1 MWLRLAKPNA
11 LTNHTVNSW
20 GYAMSDA
27 KQIMAGMR
35 NKPLLPAMALLM
47 LTAVHAPP
55 TEAGATFKIDDTKWV
70 SIGAGLR
77 TSFQSAE
84 DSAGTPGNSQWSN
97 DFNLDNIRLYL
108 NGQIHKYLKVEF
120 NTDCQTCSN
129 GGEVRVLDA
138 IGKIEVDP
146 LYNLWIGR
154 MLVPAER
161 REMNGPFYSA
171 IYNIFS
177 SGTPFE
183 SADFNLT
190 IKSDGTS
197 AGSFGRDDGATIW
210 GAAFGGRFQYA
221 VGFFRG
227 LRGGAN
233 VDDNIM
239 YAQRFAYNFWEVEKN
254 PGYYTSGTY
263 YGKGGDILTLGVSNQ
278 YQEDGAGTAS
288 DPGAFRGTAV
298 DVLMEKVLPNSGVVT
313 VNGEYKNYGISNG
326 YSQASRDAG
335 GGFSMFEG
343 NAYDFSG
350 MYLFPQKIGI
360 GQFQPYL
367 RYVNVLPSTSTNRN
381 AYEGGVNYVIDG
393 HNAMVSLSWIYGDLL
408 TKGLDYSSTASGDH
422 INAIKLGFQWQI

>member
-1 MWLRLAKPNA
+1 
-11 LTNHTVNSW
+11 
-20 GYAMSDA
+20 MSDST
-27 KQIMAGMR
+27 KTMAGIR
-35 NKPLLPAMALLM
+35 SKPLLSALSL
-47 LTAVHAPP
+47 LTLAVGYAP
-55 TEAGATFKIDDTKWV
+55 TSQAGATFKIDDTKWV
-70 SIGAGLR
+70 SVGAGLR
-77 TSFQSAE
+77 SSFQAAE
-84 DSAGTPGNSQWSN
+84 SGAGASSNKWSN
-97 DFNLDNIRLYL
+97 DFNLDNIRLYV

-138 IGKIEVDP
+138 IGKFEYTPMV
-146 LYNLWIGR
+146 NLWVGR

-183 SADFNLT
+183 PADYNLT

-197 AGSFGRDDGATIW
+197 AGSFGRDDGATFW
-210 GAAFGGRFQYA
+210 GAAFNGRLQYA

-233 VDDNIM
+233 VDDNIL
-239 YAQRFAYNFWEVEKN
+239 YGQRFAYNFWEVEKN

-263 YGKGGDILTLGVSNQ
+263 YGKGGDILTVGVSNQ
-278 YQEDGAGTAS
+278 YQEDGAGTAA
-288 DPGAFRGTAV
+288 DHGDFRGTAV
-298 DVLMEKVLPNSGVVT
+298 DVLMEKVLPNSGVIT

-326 YSQASRDAG
+326 YSQASRNAG

-343 NAYDFSG
+343 NAYDVSG

-360 GQFQPYL
+360 GQVQPYL
-367 RYVNVLPSTSTNRN
+367 RYVNVMPGGSSNRN
-381 AYEGGVNYVIDG
+381 SYEGGVNYVIDG
-393 HNAMVSLSWIYGDLL
+393 HNARVSLSWEYGDLM
-408 TKGLDYSSTASGDH
+408 TKGLNYSSTAAGENT
-422 INAIKLGFQWQI
+422 NAVKVGFQWQI

>member
-1 MWLRLAKPNA
+1 MTNSTGHSTVGRTLRLLPTIA
-11 LTNHTVNSW
+11 L
-20 GYAMSDA
+20 A
-27 KQIMAGMR
+27 
-35 NKPLLPAMALLM
+35 AMAAALPS
-47 LTAVHAPP
+47 VS
-55 TEAGATFKIDDTKWV
+55 EAGATFKIDDTKWV
-70 SIGAGLR
+70 SVGAGLR
-77 TSFQSAE
+77 SSFRTQE
-84 DSAGTPGNSQWSN
+84 DAAKGGNWTN

-120 NTDCQTCSN
+120 NTDCQTCGN

-171 IYNIFS
+171 VYNIFAT
-177 SGTPFE
+177 GTPFE
-183 SADFNLT
+183 SADYNVT

-233 VDDNIM
+233 GDDNIL

-263 YGKGGDILTLGVSNQ
+263 YGKGGDILTLAVSNQ
-278 YQEDGAGTAS
+278 YQEDGAGTAA
-288 DPGAFRGTAV
+288 DPGTFRGTTL
-298 DVLMEKVLPNSGVVT
+298 DVLMEKVLPNNGVVT
-313 VNGEYKNYGISNG
+313 LNGEYKNYGIEG
-326 YSQASRDAG
+326 YSMASRLAG

-343 NAYDFSG
+343 DAYDVSG
-350 MYLFPQKIGI
+350 MYLFPQKVWIGLV
-360 GQFQPYL
+360 QPFV
-367 RYVNVLPSTSTNRN
+367 RYVNVSPVKSAERDV
-381 AYEGGVNYVIDG
+381 YEAGVNYVIDG
-393 HNAMVSLSWIYGDLL
+393 HNAKISLSWQYGDLL
-408 TKGLDYSSTASGDH
+408 TKGLDYSSTASGDNV
-422 INAIKLGFQWQI
+422 NAMNLGFQWQI

>member
-1 MWLRLAKPNA
+1 
-11 LTNHTVNSW
+11 
-20 GYAMSDA
+20 MSDA
-27 KQIMAGMR
+27 KQRVVGMKGKR
-35 NKPLLPAMALLM
+35 WLPPMALMM
-47 LTAVHAPP
+47 LAAIHAPP

-77 TSFQSAE
+77 TSFQAAE

-108 NGQIHKYLKVEF
+108 NAQIHEYIKLEF
-120 NTDCQTCSN
+120 NTDCQTCGN
-129 GGEVRVLDA
+129 GGEMRILDA
-138 IGKIEVDP
+138 IGKFEYNPYV
-146 LYNLWIGR
+146 NLWIGR

-171 IYNIFS
+171 IYNIFA

-197 AGSFGRDDGATIW
+197 AGSFGRDDGATFW
-210 GAAFGGRFQYA
+210 GAAFDGRLQYA
-221 VGFFRG
+221 FGFFRG

-233 VDDNIM
+233 VDDNIL
-239 YAQRFAYNFWEVEKN
+239 YAQRIAYNFWSPEKN

-263 YGKGGDILTLGVSNQ
+263 YGKGGDILTVAISNQ
-278 YQEDGAGTAS
+278 YQEDGAGTAL
-288 DPGAFRGTAV
+288 DPGTFRGTSA
-298 DVLMEKVLPNSGVVT
+298 DILLEKVLSNEGVIT
-313 VNGEYKNYGISNG
+313 FNGEYKNYGISSG

-335 GGFSMFEG
+335 GGFAMFEG

-350 MYLFPQKIGI
+350 MYLIPDKVWI
-360 GQFQPYL
+360 GQFQPYF
-367 RYVNVLPSTSTNRN
+367 RYTNVLPSGSTNRN

-393 HNAMVSLSWIYGDLL
+393 HNARVSLSWTYGDLL
-408 TKGLDYSSTASGDH
+408 SKGLDYSSTASGDS
-422 INAIKLGFQWQI
+422 INAIKLGFQLQI